1 MKLLIALAAAASAAT
16 ITGLATAS
24 ADSSFACTDRTG
36 GVSGVPGQITAVRAA
51 HHDGYD
57 RIVYEFAPSAAGAIP
72 AYRLTQQ
79 ASATFHKDPSDLLAN
94 LDGSAGIRAVFQNTT
109 VASSAPSDLKAG
121 LPVIREAARLGDFER
136 VSSYGI
142 GLAHAACFRVQE
154 LGGTRLV
161 IDVVAPPTATPAAGT
176 QATPAA
182 SASTQAAPQAL
193 ASTGHAANLTVSSQP
208 TASTTTSQFPLL
220 LVLAVI
226 AGVALVLVGGRLAT
240 KR

>member
-16 ITGLATAS
+16 ITGFATVS

-36 GVSGVPGQITAVRAA
+36 GVNGVPGQITAVRAA

-57 RIVYEFAPSAAGAIP
+57 RIVFEFAPSAAGAIP

-109 VASSAPSDLKAG
+109 VASSAPSELKAG
-121 LPVIREAARLGDFER
+121 LPVIREAAKLGDFER

-142 GLAHAACFRVQE
+142 GLANAACFRVQE

-161 IDVVAPPTATPAAGT
+161 VDFVAPQT
-176 QATPAA
+176 ATPAA
-182 SASTQAAPQAL
+182 SAGTQASPEAL
-193 ASTGHAANLTVSSQP
+193 ASTGHPANLTLSSQP
-208 TASTTTSQFPLL
+208 TASTAASQTPLL
-220 LVLAVI
+220 LILAVI
-226 AGVALVLVGGRLAT
+226 AGAALVLVGGRLAT